1 MEHSGGVGELEEAG
15 NFLYLVLGPLS
26 YSFKKDVDRYT
37 RHVRGRNG
45 VKVGKEEVE
54 QELERI
60 EDPVDTANDHL
71 RQAADLNGR
80 IRETEP
86 AFVAGEE
93 EVMTVEQ
100 YDEDASGM
108 FQQYRDVYH
117 KLEEA
122 GLDLHSRG
130 DVDPSGILEDLNEIS
145 PGDREAL

>member
-1 MEHSGGVGELEEAG
+1 MEHSGGVGALEETG

-37 RHVRGRNG
+37 KHVRGVSG
-45 VKVGKEEVE
+45 VTVGKEEVE

-60 EDPVDTANDHL
+60 EDAVDTANDHL
-71 RQAADLNGR
+71 RQAAELNRR
-80 IRETEP
+80 IQETGP

-93 EVMTVEQ
+93 EMMTAEQ
-100 YDEDASGM
+100 YEEDASGI

-130 DVDPSGILEDLNEIS
+130 DVDPSGLLEGLHEIS